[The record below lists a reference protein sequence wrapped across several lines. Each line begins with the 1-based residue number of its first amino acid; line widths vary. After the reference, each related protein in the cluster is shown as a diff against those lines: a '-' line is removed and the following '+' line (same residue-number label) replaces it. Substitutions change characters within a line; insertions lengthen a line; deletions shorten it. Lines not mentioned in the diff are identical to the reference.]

1 MENEESKPQRR
12 ARYKGTYPKSFKE
25 KYKELQPE
33 KYADDIQKV
42 ILKGNTP
49 AGTHRSICVNEI
61 MDFLAITPGQIG
73 MDATLGYG
81 GHSLEILK
89 QLNHKG
95 MLYATDV
102 DPFELPR
109 TKERLASFGSW
120 QANYTEQKMTWSDE
134 MYRMLGYETGAVAPE
149 FKNFVARVHPEDE
162 QHVRK
167 INEHALLY
175 QYHLHFHLSF

>member
-42 ILKGNTP
+42 ISKGNTP
-49 AGTHRSICVNEI
+49 AGTHRSICVDEI

-89 QLNHKG
+89 QLKFLRRLPTLKEKTKSIPVSWPRPCSTGRKRNNPLVTG
-95 MLYATDV
+95 PRV
-102 DPFELPR
+102 ELGLGDYEPPV
-109 TKERLASFGSW
+109 LP
-120 QANYTEQKMTWSDE
+120 YTT
-134 MYRMLGYETGAVAPE
+134 P
-149 FKNFVARVHPEDE
+149 
-162 QHVRK
+162 
-167 INEHALLY
+167 
-175 QYHLHFHLSF
+175 